1 MPKKKEIPLIKKPP
15 IKEEI
20 RELVK
25 SGAFQ
30 WFLNRVAFHLNSID
44 TVRDI
49 NLENINEAL
58 ARRMALNIIEFA
70 LADIYEAGALQELQK
85 KISEEEDNIIKRL
98 KELKQEY

>member
-1 MPKKKEIPLIKKPP
+1 MPKKKEIPFIKKPP

-58 ARRMALNIIEFA
+58 ARKMALNIIEFA

-85 KISEEEDNIIKRL
+85 KLADDEDNIIKRL
-98 KELKQEY
+98 REMKSEY